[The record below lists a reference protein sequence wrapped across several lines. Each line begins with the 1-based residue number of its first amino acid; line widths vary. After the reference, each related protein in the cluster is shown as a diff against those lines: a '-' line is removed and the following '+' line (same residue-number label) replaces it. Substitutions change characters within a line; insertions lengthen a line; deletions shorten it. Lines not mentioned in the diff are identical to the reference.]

1 MQSNYVDVLVVGAGL
16 SGIGA
21 GYHLQTNCPE
31 KSYVILE
38 GRERI
43 GGTWDLFRYPGIRS
57 DSDMHTFGYSFRP
70 WTAAKAIA
78 DGPSILA
85 YVEDT
90 AREYGIEKKILF
102 QHRVTTASWSSN
114 DAQWTVSVERGPAG
128 EPVTYTCS
136 FLYMCSGYYSY
147 EGGYMP
153 EFSGLERFAGRVV
166 HPQKWTAD
174 IEYDNKRV
182 VVIGS
187 GATAVTL
194 VPELAKTAAS
204 VTMLQRSPTYM
215 VTTPSEDKIAN
226 FLNRRLPARAA
237 YGLVRWKN
245 VLSGMFFFNLA
256 RKRPAKVKQR
266 LIDLLREEVGPDI
279 DVEKHFT
286 PRYNPWDQRICLVP
300 NSDLF
305 QSIKAGTTTVVTD
318 RINNFTEKGIRL
330 ESGTEL
336 EADLIVSATGL
347 NLQTLGGTQITV
359 DGNAVDVSQ
368 CLQYKGMMY
377 SGIPNFASCFGY
389 TNASWTLKAD
399 LTSAYLCRILKHLDE
414 SGSRQCMPVS
424 KDPTIT
430 PEPFVDFS
438 SGYFQRSLDQLP
450 KQGSKKP
457 WKLYQ
462 NYALDI
468 ATMRFGKVDDGTL
481 EFSNPVRTALMSNS
495 H

>member
-1 MQSNYVDVLVVGAGL
+1 MPSNYVDVLVVGAGV

-21 GYHLQTNCPE
+21 GYHIQTNCPE

-70 WTAAKAIA
+70 WTAAKSIA

-90 AREYGIEKKILF
+90 AREYGIDKRILF
-102 QHRVTTASWSSN
+102 QHRVKTASWSSD
-114 DAQWTVSVERGPAG
+114 DAQWTVVVERGPSH
-128 EPVTYTCS
+128 ETIEYTCS
-136 FLYMCSGYYSY
+136 FLYMCSGYYNY
-147 EGGYMP
+147 VGGYMP
-153 EFSGLERFAGRVV
+153 EFVGLDRFAGRVV
-166 HPQKWTAD
+166 HPQKWTDD
-174 IEYDNKRV
+174 IVYENKHV

-194 VPELAKTAAS
+194 VPELAKKAAS

-215 VTTPSEDKIAN
+215 VTAPSEDKFAN
-226 FLNRRLPARAA
+226 LLNRRLPARVA
-237 YGLVRWKN
+237 YGIVRWKN
-245 VLSGMFFFNLA
+245 VLQGMFFFNLA
-256 RKRPAKVKQR
+256 RKRPAKIKKR
-266 LIDLLREEVGPDI
+266 LIDLLREEVGPAI

-286 PRYNPWDQRICLVP
+286 PSYNPWDQRICLVP

-305 QSIKAGTTTVVTD
+305 RSIRAGTTTVVTD
-318 RINNFTEKGIRL
+318 RITAFTEKGILL

-347 NLQTLGGTQITV
+347 NLQMLGGLSIFV
-359 DGNAVDVSQ
+359 DDAPVDVSR

-399 LTSAYLCRILKHLDE
+399 LTSAYLCRILKHLDA
-414 SGSRQCMPVS
+414 SGNRQCTPVL

-430 PEPFVDFS
+430 PEPYVDFT
-438 SGYFQRSLDQLP
+438 SGYFQRSLDKLP
-450 KQGSKKP
+450 KQGSRKP

-481 EFSNPVRTALMSNS
+481 EFTNPARVPVLSQRA
-495 H
+495 